1 MVAVQGTPLELEIGS
16 VFAGHR
22 IEGLAG
28 RGGMGVVFRATDLAL
43 DRPVALKLIA
53 PAAASDP
60 VFRTR
65 FEHECRAAA
74 AIDHPHAVE
83 VFHAGEEKG
92 VLYVTMRFVDGID
105 LGALLAR
112 ESPLAP
118 ARAVGLVAQV
128 AGALDEAHRR
138 GLVHRDV
145 KPTNVLIARRTQGE
159 HAFLTD
165 FGLTKR
171 TEADDGLT
179 KPGFAMGTADY
190 MAPEQARGGDVD
202 GRADIYALA
211 CLLFKTLTGTVP
223 FDRGSDLEKMLAH
236 LNDPPPSLQEAR
248 PDLPR
253 GLEDVVRRAMA
264 KERDERHSSAGEFA
278 REALAALPRS
288 DTPAEGA
295 PAPAPG
301 AMRVVVAEDS
311 VLLRAGVV
319 HLLEAAG
326 FDVVGQAGD
335 AEELLEQVRAERPD
349 VAVTDIRMPPDH
361 TDEGLRAARTIRSEL
376 PGTGVLVLSQY
387 AEEAY
392 AVDLLGE
399 SAEGVGYLLKDRVAD
414 PRGFADAVRQVGQGG
429 SALDPEVVARM
440 LNRRRAAGPLD
451 ALSER
456 QRDVLSRMA
465 EGHSNH
471 AIAEEL
477 DLSERAVER
486 DVGTIFSKLGLPTG
500 NEGHRR
506 VLAVLTYLRA

>member
-1 MVAVQGTPLELEIGS
+1 MPRELKVGDT
-16 VFAGHR
+16 FAGHR
-22 IEGLAG
+22 IDALAG
-28 RGGMGVVFRATDLAL
+28 RGGMGVVYRATDLAL

-53 PAAASDP
+53 PAAALDP
-60 VFRTR
+60 VFRAR

-83 VFHAGEEKG
+83 VFHAGEEDG
-92 VLYVTMRFVDGID
+92 VLYVTMRYVEGTD
-105 LGALLAR
+105 LGALLAD
-112 ESPLAP
+112 EQSLDP
-118 ARAVGLVAQV
+118 ARAVGLIAQV
-128 AGALDEAHRR
+128 AGALDEAHRH

-145 KPTNVLIARRTQGE
+145 KPTNVLIARRNGTE

-171 TEADDGLT
+171 PEGDLGLT

-190 MAPEQARGGDVD
+190 MSPEQARGGEVD
-202 GRADIYALA
+202 ARADIYALA
-211 CLLFKTLTGTVP
+211 CLLYKTLTGTVP
-223 FDRGSDLEKMLAH
+223 FDRGSDLEKMWAH
-236 LNDPPPSLQEAR
+236 VNDEPPSLLEVR

-253 GLEDVVRRAMA
+253 ALDEAVRRAMA
-264 KERDERHSSAGEFA
+264 KDRDDRPASAAEFA
-278 REALAALPRS
+278 RAAL
-288 DTPAEGA
+288 DALEGPA
-295 PAPAPG
+295 PAPPPG

-326 FDVVGQAGD
+326 FDVVAQAGD
-335 AEELLEQVRAERPD
+335 AEELMSAVRTHRPD
-349 VAVTDIRMPPDH
+349 VAVTDIRMPPTH
-361 TDEGLRAARTIRSEL
+361 SDEGLRAARTIRAEL

-414 PRGFADAVRQVGQGG
+414 PRGFADSVRTVGQGG
-429 SALDPEVVARM
+429 SALDPEVVEQM
-440 LNRRRAAGPLD
+440 LSRPRESSPLD
-451 ALSER
+451 ALSAR
-456 QRDVLSRMA
+456 QRDVLARMA

-477 DLSERAVER
+477 GLSERAVER
-486 DVGTIFSKLGLPTG
+486 DIGAIFAKLDLPAG

-506 VLAVLTYLRA
+506 VLAVLTFLRS

>member
-1 MVAVQGTPLELEIGS
+1 VPLELTVGDT
-16 VFAGHR
+16 FAGYR
-22 IEGLAG
+22 IDALAG

-53 PAAASDP
+53 PDAAQDP
-60 VFRTR
+60 VFRAR

-74 AIDHPHAVE
+74 SIDHPHAVE
-83 VFHAGEEKG
+83 VFHAGEEEG
-92 VLYVTMRFVDGID
+92 VLYVTMRYVEGTD

-112 ESPLAP
+112 ESALEP

-128 AGALDEAHRR
+128 AGALDEAHNR

-145 KPTNVLIARRTQGE
+145 KPTNVLIARRNGGE

-171 TEADDGLT
+171 PEGDLGLT

-190 MAPEQARGGDVD
+190 MSPEQARGADVD
-202 GRADIYALA
+202 GRADIYALG
-211 CLLFKTLTGTVP
+211 CVLYKTLTGVVP
-223 FDRGSDLEKMLAH
+223 FDRGSDLEKMWAH
-236 LNDPPPSLQEAR
+236 VNDEPPSLLAAR
-248 PDLPR
+248 PELPKA
-253 GLEDVVRRAMA
+253 LDAAVRRAMA
-264 KERDERHSSAGEFA
+264 KDRDDRPATAGELA
-278 REALAALPRS
+278 REALAAVQG
-288 DTPAEGA
+288 GA
-295 PAPAPG
+295 PAPQPAPG

-326 FDVVGQAGD
+326 FDVVAQAGD
-335 AEELLEQVRAERPD
+335 AEQLLSAVREHRPD
-349 VAVTDIRMPPDH
+349 VAVTDIRMPPTH
-361 TDEGLRAARTIRSEL
+361 TDEGLRAAAKIRAEL
-376 PGTGVLVLSQY
+376 PGTGVLVLSQF

-392 AVDLLGE
+392 AVELLGE

-414 PRGFADAVRQVGQGG
+414 PRGFADSVRQVGQGG
-429 SALDPEVVARM
+429 SALDPEVVAQM
-440 LNRRRAAGPLD
+440 LSRTRESSPLD

-456 QRDVLSRMA
+456 QRDVLARMA

-477 DLSERAVER
+477 GLSERAVER
-486 DVGTIFSKLGLPTG
+486 DIGAIFAKLDLPAG

-506 VLAVLTYLRA
+506 VLAVLTFLRS